1 MQYVTGNVTL
11 RTLAVKHG
19 IPEGTIRSHAAQNR
33 WTADRRAYR
42 NLVFS
47 KAQNAV
53 ADRTA
58 EQIVEALEA
67 IEKTSAALSDYLD
80 TADMLCAGDIN
91 HVRMF
96 AATLRELSAAAASL
110 NEIHLATE

>member
-1 MQYVTGNVTL
+1 MTGSVTL
-11 RTLAVKHG
+11 RALSAKYG

-58 EQIVEALEA
+58 EQILEALEA
-67 IEKTSAALSDYLD
+67 IENTSAALCNYLD
-80 TADMLCAGDIN
+80 KADMLCAGDIN

-96 AATLRELSAAAASL
+96 ASTLRELSAAAASL